1 MHSVLIFGLGVMVG
15 GMIGVVTMCLV
26 QSNRCRGM
34 EDVDYASGDDYEDAE
49 WEEFYE

>member
-1 MHSVLIFGLGVMVG
+1 MHSVLIFGSGVMVG
-15 GMIGVVTMCLV
+15 GVIGVVTMFLF

-34 EDVDYASGDDYEDAE
+34 EDNDYSSDDDYEDAE

>member
-1 MHSVLIFGLGVMVG
+1 MHSVLILGFGVMVG

-34 EDVDYASGDDYEDAE
+34 ENVDYASDNDYEDAE